1 MLYCKKCGAE
11 VEENFR
17 FCEKCFANLKEEG
30 AVVNNC
36 GIASEIATAA
46 MQKGIFSPDAV
57 VYDYDFSGC
66 SIEGCRLTEKLG
78 SDFESDFYAAVDEHD
93 MEKKYVVRYFRMS
106 EKMFVGRSRIIS
118 GQKSNITVE
127 DISCICSEEVEKH
140 RRNCETAGI
149 KCMLVKAVTYISADK
164 KNCHI
169 FIICDNVVPF
179 FLYVQQEHVTIRTVV
194 KFAVQICKQLI
205 EFERNNIV
213 YNSIYES
220 NMYIKQNEVY
230 LDAEIDRTIQQQFI
244 DTPVTQGYSMYVP
257 TEMIG
262 KKSYALYSLAV
273 MMYRMFNGGNLPYMN
288 YYNDRIEYSDFIR
301 AEHLRGSF
309 AELQLPVNAE
319 NMLGSM
325 LKGIISAD
333 DWYNI
338 RISDVK
344 NTLENALDYLSAEEL
359 DRKIY

>member
-17 FCEKCFANLKEEG
+17 FCEKCFANLKEDG

-66 SIEGCRLTEKLG
+66 SIEGCRLIEKLG
-78 SDFESDFYAAVDEHD
+78 SDFESDFYSAVDEYD
-93 MEKKYVVRYFRMS
+93 MGRKYVVRYFRMS
-106 EKMFVGRSRIIS
+106 EKMFIGRSIIIS
-118 GQKSNITVE
+118 GQRNNITAE
-127 DISCICSEEVEKH
+127 DIAHICSEEVEKYKSD
-140 RRNCETAGI
+140 CEKAGI
-149 KCMLVKAVTYISADK
+149 KCMLVKAVTYVSTDK
-164 KNCHI
+164 LNCHV
-169 FIICDNVVPF
+169 FVICDDVVPF
-179 FLYVQQEHVTIRTVV
+179 FLYLQQEHVTIRTVV
-194 KFAVQICKQLI
+194 KFAIQICRQLI

-213 YNSIYES
+213 HNSIYES
-220 NMYIKQNEVY
+220 NLYIKENEVY
-230 LDAEIDRTIQQQFI
+230 LGAEIDRVIQQRFV
-244 DTPVTQGYSMYVP
+244 DTSVTQGYSMYVP
-257 TEMIG
+257 SELNSI
-262 KKSYALYSLAV
+262 KSYALYSLAV
-273 MMYRMFNGGNLPYMN
+273 MLYRMFNGGNLPYMN
-288 YYNDRIEYSDFIR
+288 YYNDTCEYSDYIK
-301 AEHLRGSF
+301 AEQLRNSY

-333 DWYNI
+333 DWYNV